1 MMIQANYGI
10 SAYGGI
16 AALSAQR
23 QASRITQAM
32 TTAAAESTEQVTLSD
47 AGKALAAREDA
58 PVRRRTPAQ
67 EDLLY
72 FVKIDSECRNSP
84 CRRISYHY

>member
-1 MMIQANYGI
+1 MMIQANYGV

-32 TTAAAESTEQVTLSD
+32 TAAAAETAEQVTISD
-47 AGKALAAREDA
+47 AGKALAA
-58 PVRRRTPAQ
+58 
-67 EDLLY
+67 
-72 FVKIDSECRNSP
+72 
-84 CRRISYHY
+84 

>member
-1 MMIQANYGI
+1 MLENGCHPRFKERIMMIQANYGV

-32 TTAAAESTEQVTLSD
+32 TAAAAETAEQVTISD
-47 AGKALAAREDA
+47 AGKALAA
-58 PVRRRTPAQ
+58 
-67 EDLLY
+67 
-72 FVKIDSECRNSP
+72 
-84 CRRISYHY
+84 